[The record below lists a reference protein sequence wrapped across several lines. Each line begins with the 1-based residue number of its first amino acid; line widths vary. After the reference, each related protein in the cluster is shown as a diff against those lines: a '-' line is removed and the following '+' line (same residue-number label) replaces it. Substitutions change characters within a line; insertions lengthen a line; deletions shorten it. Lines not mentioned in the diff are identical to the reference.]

1 MDVSSY
7 SKRKKNVKRKIY
19 EYIYIYKFISL
30 GSKIKHC
37 PLFIAYS
44 LIFLGCMKYVLG
56 YLPIKVK

>member
-7 SKRKKNVKRKIY
+7 SKRKKIEKYMNT
-19 EYIYIYKFISL
+19 YIYKFISL
-30 GSKIKHC
+30 GNKITHC

-56 YLPIKVK
+56 YLPIKFK